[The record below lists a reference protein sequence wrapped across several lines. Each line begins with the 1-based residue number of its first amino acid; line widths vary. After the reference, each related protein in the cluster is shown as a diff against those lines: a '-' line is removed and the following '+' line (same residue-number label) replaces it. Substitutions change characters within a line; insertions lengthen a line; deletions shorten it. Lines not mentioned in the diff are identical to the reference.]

1 MTERTER
8 EEIAQIIAYE
18 FANGPE
24 RFVCTKAANRIFAEH
39 IEPLRREIAR
49 VCELGERRTRERD
62 EAMTKAEYN
71 EARANALEALLA
83 EICESGLIYWEPNTN
98 RGHVAKA
105 EMLAKAYSLL
115 NARKGDAD
123 A

>member
-39 IEPLRREIAR
+39 IEPTPLRH
-49 VCELGERRTRERD
+49 CSRRF
-62 EAMTKAEYN
+62 
-71 EARANALEALLA
+71 
-83 EICESGLIYWEPNTN
+83 
-98 RGHVAKA
+98 AKVV
-105 EMLAKAYSLL
+105 
-115 NARKGDAD
+115 
-123 A
+123 